1 MKLTGR
7 NPVRHPGKR
16 VCAVVAVGVLSASSL
31 AACST
36 LAKLTTKQAVG
47 NSLSTLQDQSG
58 ISLAFSVGL
67 TPSQITQLADEHG
80 GSGIPAQVAQTI
92 SQSSIVL
99 SFATGNGEELKSKQ
113 TEKDRSDRFDFGL
126 KIGSTMPV
134 EIRYVGQAL
143 YARVQ
148 LTQLLSDFGQGASAA
163 AGIQSALQKG
173 NQYVPGLDAL
183 GQGKWVSITKA
194 SLAPLL
200 AIFKQLE
207 TSALG
212 KSSLSQYKASALKLE
227 GDLKSAF
234 KNNATYTNA
243 GTSGGRTRYNVSVAL
258 QALVQQAGTA
268 LETYLA
274 TIPGVGNK
282 ISSADISKAA
292 SDVPA
297 QAQLQ
302 LYVKNNRAEE
312 IDIDVNQFLP
322 AKDKAPFQIP
332 IRLVIGQ
339 PGTISAPSGATQLDL
354 SKIGT
359 LISGMLGGLSSGGFS
374 SFSGSGSSTAT
385 G

>member
-7 NPVRHPGKR
+7 NPVKHPGR
-16 VCAVVAVGVLSASSL
+16 RLGAMVAVGVLSASSL

-47 NSLSTLQDQSG
+47 NSLSTLQDQSS

-67 TPSQITQLADEHG
+67 TPSQITQLADAHG
-80 GSGIPAQVAQTI
+80 GSGIPPQVAQTL
-92 SQSSIVL
+92 SESSIVL
-99 SFATGNGEELKSKQ
+99 SFATGSGEELKSKQ
-113 TEKDRSDRFDFGL
+113 TEKDHSDRVDFGL
-126 KIGSTMPV
+126 KIGSSMPV

-148 LTQLLSDFGQGASAA
+148 LTQLLSDFGQGPSTA
-163 AGIQSALQKG
+163 AGLQSALQKG

-183 GQGKWVSITKA
+183 GQGKWVSVTKA

-207 TSALG
+207 SSALG
-212 KSSLSQYKASALKLE
+212 KSSVSQYRTSALQLV
-227 GDLKSAF
+227 GDLKTAF
-234 KNNATYTNA
+234 RDNATYTNA
-243 GTSGGRTRYNVSVAL
+243 GTSGGRTKYDVSVAL
-258 QALVQQAGTA
+258 QSLIQQAGTA
-268 LETYLA
+268 LQTFMGSL
-274 TIPGVGNK
+274 PGVGNK
-282 ISSADISKAA
+282 ISNADISKAA
-292 SDVPA
+292 SHVPS

-312 IDIDVNQFLP
+312 VDVDINQFLP

-332 IRLVIGQ
+332 VRLVIGQ

-359 LISGMLGGLSSGGFS
+359 LISGMLGGLASGGFS
-374 SFSGSGSSTAT
+374 SSSGTSNSIG
-385 G
+385 

>member
-1 MKLTGR
+1 
-7 NPVRHPGKR
+7 
-16 VCAVVAVGVLSASSL
+16 VLSASSL

-212 KSSLSQYKASALKLE
+212 RSSLSQYKAC
-227 GDLKSAF
+227 AF

-268 LETYLA
+268 LGTYLA

>member
-1 MKLTGR
+1 MGR
-7 NPVRHPGKR
+7 SPQGFLDKR
-16 VCAVVAVGVLSASSL
+16 VWAVLAVGALSASSL

-47 NSLSTLQDQSG
+47 DSLSALQDQSS
-58 ISLAFSVGL
+58 ISFAFSLGL
-67 TPSQITQLADEHG
+67 TPGQITQLADAHG
-80 GSGIPAQVAQTI
+80 GSGIPAPVAQTI
-92 SQSSIVL
+92 SESSIVL
-99 SFATGNGEELKSKQ
+99 SFASGSGEELKSKQ
-113 TEKDRSDRFDFGL
+113 TEKDSADRFDFGL
-126 KIGSTMPV
+126 RIGSTMPLEV
-134 EIRYVGQAL
+134 RYVGQAL

-148 LTQLLSDFGQGASAA
+148 LTQLLSDFGQGQAAA

-173 NQYVPGLDAL
+173 NQYVPGLEAL
-183 GQGKWVSITKA
+183 GQGQWVSITKA

-207 TSALG
+207 TSSLG
-212 KSSLSQYKASALKLE
+212 KSSVSQYKAGALQLE

-243 GTSGGRTRYNVSVAL
+243 GTSGGRTKYDVSVAL
-258 QALVQQAGTA
+258 QSFVQQAGTA

-274 TIPGVGNK
+274 SIPGVGSK

-292 SDVPA
+292 SHVPA
-297 QAQLQ
+297 NAQLQ

-312 IDIDVNQFLP
+312 IDLDINQFLP

-332 IRLVIGQ
+332 VRLVIGQ

-359 LISGMLGGLSSGGFS
+359 LISGMLGGLA
-374 SFSGSGSSTAT
+374 SGSASLGSSSTSAF

>member
-1 MKLTGR
+1 
-7 NPVRHPGKR
+7 
-16 VCAVVAVGVLSASSL
+16 
-31 AACST
+31 
-36 LAKLTTKQAVG
+36 
-47 NSLSTLQDQSG
+47 
-58 ISLAFSVGL
+58 
-67 TPSQITQLADEHG
+67 
-80 GSGIPAQVAQTI
+80 
-92 SQSSIVL
+92 
-99 SFATGNGEELKSKQ
+99 
-113 TEKDRSDRFDFGL
+113 
-126 KIGSTMPV
+126 
-134 EIRYVGQAL
+134 
-143 YARVQ
+143 
-148 LTQLLSDFGQGASAA
+148 
-163 AGIQSALQKG
+163 
-173 NQYVPGLDAL
+173 
-183 GQGKWVSITKA
+183 
-194 SLAPLL
+194 
-200 AIFKQLE
+200 
-207 TSALG
+207 
-212 KSSLSQYKASALKLE
+212 
-227 GDLKSAF
+227 LKSAF